1 MKCATVISSQTR
13 PQGLHAAHHD
23 LEGARAWMSAICGPH
38 SLQAS
43 APQRIEFE
51 HSASVLSA
59 MSTVLGRIQYGTDV
73 TIGVDPGSS
82 LKSYSVSLPLDGEQ
96 ELDCGKGLLRSN
108 ADTGLIVSP
117 FDSQQLSITGDCRK
131 LQVAIDCTSMH
142 RVLEELLQCSPHMPL
157 VFEPCINAQQGAT
170 ASWWRMVR
178 YLVDEMDGDSDYF
191 EHLPMA
197 RDLERSLIKG
207 LILSQPNNYSR
218 VLNERVEARCPAFV
232 QQARQFIED
241 NCSYDIRLID
251 IERAAGVAAQKL
263 HDAFKAYFG
272 VSPVVY
278 LKRFRLQS
286 ARRSLLQAQG
296 SYNVA
301 AIASQWGFSH
311 LGRFAQDYHRLFGE
325 LPSQTLERGRRH

>member
-1 MKCATVISSQTR
+1 MKSATALSSQPR
-13 PQGLHAAHHD
+13 PHGIHASHHD
-23 LEGARAWMSAICGPH
+23 LDGARDWMSTICGPH
-38 SLQAS
+38 SLKAS

-73 TIGVDPGSS
+73 VIGVDPGSS
-82 LKSYSVSLPLDGEQ
+82 LKSYSVSLPLTGEQ
-96 ELDCGKGLLRSN
+96 ELNCGKGHVRSN
-108 ADTGLIVSP
+108 ADIGLIISP
-117 FDSQQLSITGDCRK
+117 FDPQQLSITGNCRK

-142 RVLEELLQCSPHMPL
+142 RVLEELLQCSPHAPL

-178 YLVDEMDGDSDYF
+178 YLMDEMDSDSDYF
-191 EHLPMA
+191 EHLPMT

-218 VLNERVEARCPAFV
+218 VLSERVEARCPGFLK
-232 QQARQFIED
+232 QARQFIED
-241 NCSYDIRLID
+241 NCSYDIRLVD
-251 IERAAGVAAQKL
+251 IERAAGVPGQKL
-263 HDAFKAYFG
+263 HDSFKAYFG
-272 VSPVVY
+272 LSAVAY

-286 ARRSLLQAQG
+286 ARRSLLQASG

-311 LGRFAQDYHRLFGE
+311 LGRFAQDYNRLFGE
-325 LPSQTLERGRRH
+325 LPSQTLERARRH

>member
-1 MKCATVISSQTR
+1 
-13 PQGLHAAHHD
+13 
-23 LEGARAWMSAICGPH
+23 
-38 SLQAS
+38 
-43 APQRIEFE
+43 
-51 HSASVLSA
+51 

-73 TIGVDPGSS
+73 VIGVDPGSS

-108 ADTGLIVSP
+108 AGIGLIVSP
-117 FDSQQLSITGDCRK
+117 FDPQQLSITGNCRK

-142 RVLEELLQCSPHMPL
+142 RVLEELLQHSPQAPL
-157 VFEPCINAQQGAT
+157 VFEPCINAELGAT

-207 LILSQPNNYSR
+207 LILSQPNNYSKA
-218 VLNERVEARCPAFV
+218 LNDQAQKSCPTFLK
-232 QQARQFIED
+232 QARQFIED
-241 NCSYDIRLID
+241 NCAYDIRLID
-251 IERAAGVAAQKL
+251 IERAAGISAQKL
-263 HDAFKAYFG
+263 HDSFKAFFG
-272 VSPVVY
+272 VSPVAY
-278 LKRFRLQS
+278 LKRYRLQS
-286 ARRSLLQAQG
+286 ARRSLLEAHG

-301 AIASQWGFSH
+301 AIASEWGFSH
-311 LGRFAQDYHRLFGE
+311 LGRFAQDYSRLFGE